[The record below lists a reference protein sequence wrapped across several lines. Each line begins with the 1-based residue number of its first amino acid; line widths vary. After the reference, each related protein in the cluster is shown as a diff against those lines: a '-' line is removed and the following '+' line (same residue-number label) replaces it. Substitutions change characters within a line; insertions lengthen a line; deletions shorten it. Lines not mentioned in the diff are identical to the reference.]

1 MYFSRMTQ
9 EASVY
14 PEEQESFLGPPSSTP
29 AKLATRKALLV
40 TLGVIVLI
48 AAITAAITVPLLLL
62 YGGGSGTPDDRPGYT
77 FEDMFN
83 QKFSYKG
90 FSARWISEEDY
101 LYRDEDGAVLM
112 KNVRTNDTTVL
123 MDNSTFTEYDAF
135 DYKVSPDRQYILLT
149 YNYRKVFRHSFTANC
164 LIYDVQGSAVTA
176 WIPYDDVQYASWAP
190 VGHKLVFVYK
200 NNMYLKTDFSGNDS
214 QPITT
219 DGVEGLIWNGIP
231 DWVYEEEVF
240 GANYAMWWS
249 SDGNLLAFAKFND
262 TQVPVM
268 SFSHYGETQ
277 YPMIMDIHYPKAGR
291 TNPSV
296 SLHVVDTT
304 DPTYAIREVPAPEGL
319 GDLYL
324 YIVSWA
330 SNSQLYANWVP
341 RPQNTSIVNICDVTQ
356 APITC
361 RMIEYEE
368 STTGWIGVFG
378 PSYPTF
384 IADGSSYL
392 IIQPHD
398 EGSGAGKYRH
408 LCLRTITQSGEA
420 SREWLTTGQ
429 FEVTSIQSYDEAN
442 GIVYFISNE
451 EIPRQRHLYSL
462 TVSQQDSKKCLTCG
476 LWDDCGYYSA
486 YFSKNAS
493 WYILSCRGPGV
504 PIYTLNEARTDNY
517 VLLEFNDEL
526 RTKMDETR
534 MPVKRYQQFRVSG
547 YDGWAEMF
555 LPPDFD
561 ETKKYP
567 VLFDVY
573 AGPYSQKVNE
583 QFRLYWTAYLA
594 SSLGIIVAS
603 FDGRG
608 SGYRGE
614 KLLHEIYRRMG
625 TVEVEDQIEAGRQF
639 QNLEYVDKD
648 KMAIWG
654 WSYGGFVTSHVIG
667 RGSDVF
673 KCGIA
678 VAPVTD
684 YLYYDSVY
692 TERYMQHPQDN
703 EKGYNDTIVMHQV
716 ENFKKAKF
724 LLVHGTGDDN
734 VHFQHTADLVDA
746 LTRAEA
752 EFDLMIYTDQDHSI
766 RTTRKH
772 LYNKMNN
779 FLKECFD
786 M

>member
-1 MYFSRMTQ
+1 MAQ
-9 EASVY
+9 
-14 PEEQESFLGPPSSTP
+14 LGMAAVVGRAADGDLMIARTHIFREDK

-48 AAITAAITVPLLLL
+48 AAITAAITVPLFLL
-62 YGGGSGTPDDRPGYT
+62 YGGTPDNRPSYT
-77 FEDMFN
+77 FDDMFN

-90 FSARWISEEDY
+90 FSARWISDEDY
-101 LYRDEDGAVLM
+101 LYRDEDGAVLT
-112 KNVRTNDTTVL
+112 KNVRTNMTTVL
-123 MDNSTFTEYDAF
+123 MDNTTFTEYDAF
-135 DYKVSPDRQYILLT
+135 DYRVSPDMQYVLLS

-164 LIYDVQGSAVTA
+164 LIYDVQGSVVTA
-176 WIPYDDVQYASWAP
+176 WIPYDDVQYAAWAP

-200 NNMYLKTDFSGNDS
+200 NNIYLKTDFSGNDS

-219 DGVEGLIWNGIP
+219 DGVEGVIFNGVP

-240 GANYAMWWS
+240 STDHTIWWS
-249 SDGNLLAFAKFND
+249 EDGNLLAFAKFND
-262 TQVPVM
+262 TQVPIM

-277 YPMIMDIHYPKAGR
+277 YPRIMDIHYPKAGR
-291 TNPSV
+291 TNPTV

-304 DPTYAIREVPAPEGL
+304 NPAFPTQEVPAPAGFSEI
-319 GDLYL
+319 YL
-324 YIVSWA
+324 YVVTWA
-330 SNSQLYANWVP
+330 SNSQLYTNWIP

-356 APITC
+356 TPISCT
-361 RMIEYEE
+361 MIDYQE

-378 PSYPTF
+378 PSFPMF
-384 IADGSSYL
+384 IEGGSKYL

-398 EGSGAGKYRH
+398 EGSGAGKFRH
-408 LCLRTITQSGEA
+408 LCLRTIVQGDEA
-420 SREWLTTGQ
+420 SRQWLTTGQ
-429 FEVTSIQSYDEAN
+429 FEVTSILSYDEAN

-462 TVSQQDSKKCLTCG
+462 TVSNPEDKKCLTCN

-493 WYILSCRGPGV
+493 WYILNCRGPGA
-504 PIYTLNEARTDNY
+504 PIYSLTEAQTDNY
-517 VLLEFNDEL
+517 VLLQDNEEL
-526 RTKMDETR
+526 RTLMDNTQL
-534 MPVKRYQQFRVSG
+534 PVKRYQKFTVSG
-547 YDGWAEMF
+547 YDLWAEMF
-555 LPPDFD
+555 LPPNFD
-561 ETKKYP
+561 ERKEYP

-583 QFRLYWTAYLA
+583 QFRLYWTAYLT
-594 SSLGIIVAS
+594 SSLDIIVAS

-608 SGYRGE
+608 SGYQGE
-614 KLLHEIYRRMG
+614 KILHEIYRKLG

-639 QNLEYVDKD
+639 QDLQYVDKN

-703 EKGYNDTIVMHQV
+703 EKGYNDTIVMHHA
-716 ENFKKAKF
+716 ENFKKAKY

-746 LTRAEA
+746 LTKAEV
-752 EFDLMIYTDQDHSI
+752 EFDLQFYTDQDHAI
-766 RTTRKH
+766 RSTRKH
-772 LYNKMNN
+772 LYNKMTN